1 MPSLLNILTG
11 QAGMNRYTSGGDEDS
26 APKLEPRNLFEKRVS
41 RDKSRLRAYNH
52 VLGQIHTRISTT
64 SKLPGNPNYLIYT
77 VPPFI
82 LGLPAID
89 LQDCVVYIVH
99 QLRTSGFEVRF
110 TYPNLLYISWKHYEQ
125 EYMREQNPIT
135 QAMRPPPAATTSK
148 KGAGG
153 KRGGAGSGGEANR
166 VTFAGGYGAPGGGP
180 PGLGQIGGAGGA
192 TPRSAAEYQ
201 PPDSFMD
208 SVQRP
213 TGRIP
218 QNKTESILSE
228 LWNI

>member
-1 MPSLLNILTG
+1 MYRFG
-11 QAGMNRYTSGGDEDS
+11 GGSGHDEGD
-26 APKLEPRNLFEKRVS
+26 APKLEPRNLFEKRVA
-41 RDKSRLRAYNH
+41 RDKARLRAYNH
-52 VLGQIHTRISTT
+52 VLGQIHTRINTT
-64 SKLPGNPNYLIYT
+64 AKLPGNPSYLIYT

-82 LGLPAID
+82 LGLPAMD

-135 QAMRPPPAATTSK
+135 QAMKPPPPPAATSK

-153 KRGGAGSGGEANR
+153 KRGAAGSGGEANR
-166 VTFAGGYGAPGGGP
+166 VTFAGGPGG
-180 PGLGQIGGAGGA
+180 PGQSMGQIGGAA
-192 TPRSAAEYQ
+192 AAPRSAAEYT
-201 PPDSFMD
+201 PPDTFLD

-213 TGRIP
+213 MGRVP

-228 LWNI
+228 LLKM